1 MVRNAF
7 YSMSALAAL
16 LIYAGGTGS
25 AWATDIEV
33 TGLFSNK
40 AMVSINKGNPRVMAA
55 GQTSPEGVKLISA
68 DSTAAVFEVDGVKKK
83 IGMGQSI
90 STSYAAGSKP
100 TVKMVADGGG
110 HFSTT
115 GSINGRP
122 IKFLVDTGATMV
134 SFSTATAERFG
145 IDLKKAQQSAVSTA
159 GGVVRSY
166 NVTLDNVKIGGIS
179 MNFVEASIVDG
190 LPSDFALLGNSVLS
204 RLQMSREGN
213 VLTLTQTY

>member
-7 YSMSALAAL
+7 YSMSALLAL
-16 LIYAGGTGS
+16 LSVATGAS
-25 AWATDIEV
+25 ATDIEV

-40 AMVSINKGNPRVMAA
+40 AMVSINKGRAKVMSA

-68 DSTAAVFEVDGVKKK
+68 DSTGAVFEVDGAKKK

-110 HFSTT
+110 HFSAM
-115 GSINGRP
+115 GSVNGRP

-134 SFSTATAERFG
+134 SFSTATAQQFG
-145 IDLKKAQQSAVSTA
+145 IDLNKASKSAVSTA

-166 NVTLDNVKIGGIS
+166 TVMLDNVKVGNIS

-190 LPSDFALLGNSVLS
+190 LPSDFALLGNSFLS

>member
-1 MVRNAF
+1 MIRNAF
-7 YSMSALAAL
+7 YSMSALAAFL
-16 LIYAGGTGS
+16 TAVPNAL
-25 AWATDIEV
+25 ATDIEV

-40 AMVSINKGNPRVMAA
+40 AMVSINKGNPRVMSA

-68 DSTAAVFEVDGVKKK
+68 DSTGAVFEVDGVKKK
-83 IGMGQSI
+83 VAMGQSI
-90 STSYAAGSKP
+90 STSYASGSKP
-100 TVKMVADGGG
+100 TVKLVADGGG

-122 IKFLVDTGATMV
+122 IKFMVDTGATMV
-134 SFSTATAERFG
+134 SFSTNTARQFG
-145 IDLKKAQQSAVSTA
+145 IDLNRASQGAVSTA

-166 NVTLDNVKIGGIS
+166 SVTLDNVKVGSIS
-179 MNFVEASIVDG
+179 MNYVEASIVDG
-190 LPSDFALLGNSVLS
+190 LPDGFALLGNSFLS

>member
-7 YSMSALAAL
+7 YSMSVLAATL
-16 LIYAGGTGS
+16 SSGA
-25 AWATDIEV
+25 AFATDIEV

-40 AMVSINKGNPRVMAA
+40 AMVSINRGNPRVMSA

-68 DSTAAVFEVDGVKKK
+68 DSTGAVFEVDGQKKK

-90 STSYAAGSKP
+90 STSYASGAKP
-100 TVKMVADGGG
+100 TVKLVADGGG

-134 SFSTATAERFG
+134 SFSTNTARQFG
-145 IDLKKAQQSAVSTA
+145 IDLNRASQGAVSTA

-166 NVTLDNVKIGGIS
+166 SVTLDNVKIGGIS
-179 MNFVEASIVDG
+179 MNYVEASIVDG
-190 LPSDFALLGNSVLS
+190 LPDGFALLGNSFLS

>member
-1 MVRNAF
+1 
-7 YSMSALAAL
+7 MSALLAFLTVAS
-16 LIYAGGTGS
+16 S
-25 AWATDIEV
+25 ASATDIEV

-40 AMVSINKGNPRVMAA
+40 AMVSINKGRPKVMSA

-68 DSTAAVFEVDGVKKK
+68 DSTAAVFEVDGQKKK

-90 STSYAAGSKP
+90 STRYVAGSKP
-100 TVKMVADGGG
+100 TVKLVADGGG
-110 HFSTT
+110 HFSAT

-134 SFSTATAERFG
+134 SFSTATAQQFG
-145 IDLKKAQQSAVSTA
+145 IDLSRASQGAVSTA
-159 GGVVRSY
+159 AGVVRSY
-166 NVTLDNVKIGGIS
+166 TVTLDNVKIDGIS
-179 MNFVEASIVDG
+179 MNYVEASIVDG
-190 LPSDFALLGNSVLS
+190 LPGDFALLGNSFLS